1 VVQVLSVQMLELL
14 KRIEGTVPVRVLYLF
29 SPAVAQS
36 GGVRVRS
43 RRELSPSIELGV
55 VVLLVL
61 SVSLIPSLLLSLQV
75 VVLFTDKGVEV
86 GKKED
91 NFIS

>member
-1 VVQVLSVQMLELL
+1 MVQVLSVQMLELL

-36 GGVRVRS
+36 SGVRVRS